1 MAFAENTIKEKQN
14 FFVNITNQNKKK
26 MRKFQKNMLF
36 DNIVFVLSSLSR
48 KIQKNIINTNKLE
61 KIT

>member
-36 DNIVFVLSSLSR
+36 DNIVFVLSSPGR
-48 KIQKNIINTNKLE
+48 KIQKSIINTNKLE
-61 KIT
+61 IIT